1 MTKCSPT
8 ARRATRASTLRDG
21 LLLTVLLPV
30 LASAADVTASQA
42 SKIVEGCS
50 AHAKSRSQSHAIVVV
65 DTGGHVVASLRMDGN
80 SYGIA
85 EFARRKAEAVAGWRF
100 STEQMQ
106 EAARQTPGFGDAPGV
121 VTVAGGLPVFTPEGE
136 FIGAVGVSGESPADD
151 AACAEAGIRA
161 AGLASTRP
169 KRQ

>member
-1 MTKCSPT
+1 M
-8 ARRATRASTLRDG
+8 RN
-21 LLLTVLLPV
+21 VLLFVALLPIA
-30 LASAADVTASQA
+30 ASAADVTSTQA
-42 SKIVEGCS
+42 SKILEGCS
-50 AHAKSRSQSHAIVVV
+50 AHAKSRSQSHAIIVV

-85 EFARRKAEAVAGWRF
+85 DFARKKAEAVAAWRF

-106 EAARQTPGFGDAPGV
+106 GAAKQTPGFGDAPSV

-136 FIGAVGVSGESPADD
+136 FIGAVGVSGEAPADD
-151 AACAEAGIRA
+151 ATCAEAGIKA
-161 AGLASTRP
+161 AGLASIRP